1 MLIIL
6 IITSFIIAFGA
17 SFIKYYN
24 EKQNYLAWKSASA
37 RYGEDAAIKAG
48 YSRLQEPGF
57 NFGMPAMGAAVASCF
72 LIGFECVTVVP
83 AGHIGVQVTF
93 GEVNQAT
100 LPEGMHLVN
109 PMSRIRE
116 IEVRMVSTK
125 LVNGSAGTKDLQQV
139 HTDIALNYRLDGSKA
154 AHIYKEF
161 GLDLND
167 RVILPALS
175 ESFKAVTAHYTS
187 EELITKRDEVSAR
200 TREEIASKLA
210 KYNITVND
218 VNLMNFS
225 FSPEYQKAIEAKVTA
240 TQAKLKAEQDLER
253 IKIEAQQSI
262 ARAEG
267 EAKAIAIQ
275 SQAIQT
281 NGGANYV
288 QLKAIEKWDGNLPN
302 VMSGNNTPFINI
314 K

>member
-1 MLIIL
+1 MLII
-6 IITSFIIAFGA
+6 IITTAFIAAVGLT
-17 SFIKYYN
+17 FIRYN
-24 EKQNYLAWKSASA
+24 HDKDEYHTWQRNVAQ
-37 RYGEDAAIKAG
+37 YGEEAVLKAG
-48 YSRLQEPGF
+48 HRKVEEPQLRLVVPLS
-57 NFGMPAMGAAVASCF
+57 AATTLSVLA
-72 LIGFECVTVVP
+72 IVFESLTVVP

-116 IEVRMVSTK
+116 IDVRMVSTK
-125 LVNGSAGTKDLQQV
+125 LTNGSAGTKDLQQV
-139 HTDIALNYRLDGSKA
+139 HTDIVLNYRLDGSKA

-167 RVILPALS
+167 RVIVPALS
-175 ESFKAVTAHYTS
+175 EAFKAVTAHYTS
-187 EELITKRDEVSAR
+187 EELITKRDEVSNR
-200 TREEIASKLA
+200 IREEIAAKLA
-210 KYNITVND
+210 KYSISVND
-218 VNLMNFS
+218 ISLMNFA
-225 FSPEYQKAIEAKVTA
+225 FSDDYQKAIEAKVIS
-240 TQAKLKAEQDLER
+240 TQSKLKAEQDLER

-302 VMSGNNTPFINI
+302 VMSGTVPFINV

>member
-1 MLIIL
+1 MIIIFMVTAFLIAIGY
-6 IITSFIIAFGA
+6 IAA
-17 SFIKYYN
+17 RYN
-24 EKQNYLAWKSASA
+24 VDNTNYKEWLRAVKQYGEERVLSTGYKKQEEPTVKAAMPLSIASA
-37 RYGEDAAIKAG
+37 VSLLLLA
-48 YSRLQEPGF
+48 
-57 NFGMPAMGAAVASCF
+57 
-72 LIGFECVTVVP
+72 FECVTVVP

-93 GEVNQAT
+93 GEVNQVT
-100 LPEGMHLVN
+100 LPEGMHFVN

-175 ESFKAVTAHYTS
+175 EAFKAVTAHYTS

-200 TREEIASKLA
+200 TKDEIASKLA

-302 VMSGNNTPFINI
+302 VMSGTVPFINV